1 MKKKMYPQPE
11 MKVVKLEQTDIIC
24 TSGDYSSPQNERY
37 GLTGINLCLAKN
49 VSESKEEERDIH
61 DTPQLSSKR
70 FDL

>member
-37 GLTGINLCLAKN
+37 
-49 VSESKEEERDIH
+49 VEENE
-61 DTPQLSSKR
+61 TVTNGW
-70 FDL
+70 FN